1 MKPESLSQIARASA
15 VAVVASVAVV
25 AVSGLVYVT
34 SGLVR
39 AVLNHI
45 DPLARDA
52 VVEADP
58 NLFPAV
64 HKEFVYIGLAR
75 QSEEFKQW
83 RTARFFRQADAASGT
98 NSCYDLL
105 EPELWPPSYEH
116 LDTGEILDRID
127 RGELS
132 ELSSPYYELSPSAR
146 DAAVEADNGVPSYR
160 SVAQAH
166 YLNRAMELETWR
178 QVTYADHFREAAVLS
193 GVNSCYVP
201 MQDSPSA
208 FFSVMEDR
216 RTVKLLDDLSDS
228 LDRRQ
233 PSYCEGFDDTS
244 KILDDLD
251 NWFLSN
257 RGYEI
262 YDSLHGLRPSSGER
276 YSPLDVVDGHYDT
289 EPISDL

>member
-15 VAVVASVAVV
+15 VAVAASVAVV

-34 SGLVR
+34 SDLVHT
-39 AVLNHI
+39 ALNHI
-45 DPLARDA
+45 NPLARDA
-52 VVEADP
+52 VVEADA
-58 NLFPAV
+58 NVLSAADE
-64 HKEFVYIGLAR
+64 EFVYLGRAR

-83 RTARFFRQADAASGT
+83 RTARFFRHADSLSGT
-98 NSCYDLL
+98 DSCYPLV
-105 EPELWPPSYEH
+105 EPSPPYCEH
-116 LDTGEILDRID
+116 VDTGEILDRID

-132 ELSSPYYELSPSAR
+132 ELSPPYYELSPSAR

-166 YLNRAMELETWR
+166 YLKRAMESEAWR

-201 MQDSPSA
+201 MQDSLSS

-216 RTVKLLDDLSDS
+216 RTLKLLDDLSDS

-244 KILDDLD
+244 KILDDLH

-257 RGYEI
+257 KGYEI